1 MKRALLFV
9 VLLVSACAAPPVQE
23 MSDARQAI
31 RAARAA
37 GAAHRA
43 PDALQNAEQLLA
55 TAEQELRSGDYRGA
69 RRAATTARARAGE
82 ALAASRVTVNN

>member
-37 GAAHRA
+37 GAAQRA
-43 PDALQNAEQLLA
+43 PEALQNAEQLLT
-55 TAEQELRSGDYRGA
+55 TAEHDLRSGDYRGA